1 MNNAFMMKLMQ
12 VCCFADET
20 TRYLE
25 NGWIKEG
32 SEDENKRIMRLRYM
46 EAIIDLARER
56 FARNFAKA
64 IEGAANTE
72 ILKSPNFPGKYY
84 RIKAYLEKNGMV
96 IKPFMFEAMVQASII
111 YELGGYGKLYF
122 EVYELK
128 GAIYIPFTPDWALY
142 GMEELFWRY
151 TTDNFIDVSYF
162 DGIEWLTV
170 DYKLPYADKDSI
182 WNQFSIYILG
192 MLAGGECF
200 MPVPEYNHELDR
212 YKKNEDLVP
221 DGVSSESSS
230 KERPNT
236 PIDSLNRLK
245 NAIVN
250 RLKEGIKL

>member
-12 VCCFADET
+12 VCYFAEET
-20 TRYLE
+20 SRYLE

-56 FARNFAKA
+56 FARNFAKSV
-64 IEGAANTE
+64 EGAAHTE

-96 IKPFMFEAMVQASII
+96 VKSFMFEAMVQASII
-111 YELGGYGKLYF
+111 YELGGYGKTYF
-122 EVYELK
+122 EVNELK
-128 GAIYIPFTPDWALY
+128 DLIYIPFTPDWVLY

-151 TTDNFIDVSYF
+151 TTDNFIEVSYF
-162 DGIEWLTV
+162 DDIKWLTS
-170 DYKLPYADKDSI
+170 DYKVPDSDKDSI
-182 WNQFSIYILG
+182 WNQFSFYILG
-192 MLAGGECF
+192 MLAGGGCF
-200 MPVPEYNHELDR
+200 MPVPEYNHELNR
-212 YKKNEDLVP
+212 YKKNEDLVTHE
-221 DGVSSESSS
+221 VSDESPSEE
-230 KERPNT
+230 KPNT